1 VRKRNVVTE
10 RKWKWVVG
18 KYDKVADD
26 GDSGK
31 TYTYTFEKGYRKR
44 RGIKERTLISFVH
57 HII

>member
-1 VRKRNVVTE
+1 VTE

-44 RGIKERTLISFVH
+44 QGH
-57 HII
+57 